1 MGKNKDIDELTNLMT
16 KALRHKIGSIV
27 NKDEFYANKYAKD
40 SENIMKEAEKV
51 LLRQNW
57 NNYDKEKIKEQLKI
71 KLHKE
76 LEEKDFLDT
85 KKFDI
90 MDGEIEKALKEFELN
105 WV

>member
-27 NKDEFYANKYAKD
+27 NKDEFYAGKYAKD
-40 SENIMKEAEKV
+40 AENIMKEAEKV

-57 NNYDKEKIKEQLKI
+57 NGYDKLKI
-71 KLHKE
+71 RKDLRSKLRKE
-76 LEEKDFLDT
+76 LEQKDFLDN

-90 MDGEIEKALKEFELN
+90 MDSEIEKALRGFDLN
-105 WV
+105 